1 MLSNLV
7 NDSAPQNSTKSRSL
21 QNVSD
26 AAKNNSASKEPS
38 TDRIWKCNI
47 DAMVNNTGKQ
57 LYTSKIS
64 LQMSLKLATGASKNI
79 CMFDYRHSQLSGV

>member
-7 NDSAPQNSTKSRSL
+7 NDSSPQNSTKSRSL

-26 AAKNNSASKEPS
+26 AAKNNSSSKEPS

-64 LQMSLKLATGASKNI
+64 VKMS
-79 CMFDYRHSQLSGV
+79 

>member
-1 MLSNLV
+1 MKDKRDIAVMLSNLV
-7 NDSAPQNSTKSRSL
+7 NDSSPQNSTKSKSL

-57 LYTSKIS
+57 LYTSKI
-64 LQMSLKLATGASKNI
+64 LIKMSLKSCNWRFKKY
-79 CMFDYRHSQLSGV
+79 FYV

>member
-7 NDSAPQNSTKSRSL
+7 NDSSPQNLTKTRSL

-47 DAMVNNTGKQ
+47 DAMVNNTGENYIQVKFRRNIIKACNWRIKKY
-57 LYTSKIS
+57 LY
-64 LQMSLKLATGASKNI
+64 
-79 CMFDYRHSQLSGV
+79 V